1 MTFEPTFERC
11 FVFFEFVRVTCSKR
25 RGRLAL
31 RDGVYTPSCSQADI
45 VFVVS
50 FVLYFLF
57 VLIITLYS
65 RVIPVVLIIC
75 TFVATFFHTS
85 TSPNL
90 RNQIRDLFLKNHPGN
105 AEFECQGAR
114 IEVWVS
120 VWGSAPSPEF
130 FFDFWILNGRILMQT
145 VPFVQ
150 FT

>member
-65 RVIPVVLIIC
+65 RVIPIVLIIC

-90 RNQIRDLFLKNHPGN
+90 RNQSRDLFLKNHSGN

-114 IEVWVS
+114 IEVWGVGI
-120 VWGSAPSPEF
+120 WFCPITRI
-130 FFDFWILNGRILMQT
+130 FFDFWILNGRILVQRML
-145 VPFVQ
+145 FVQ